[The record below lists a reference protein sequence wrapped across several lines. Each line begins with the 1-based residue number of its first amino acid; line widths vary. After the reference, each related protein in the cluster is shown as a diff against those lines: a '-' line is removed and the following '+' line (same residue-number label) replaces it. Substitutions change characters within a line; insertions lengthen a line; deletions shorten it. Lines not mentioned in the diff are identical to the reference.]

1 MFSPACMRHIGPT
14 NLQYRLFF
22 DVGMGALMWLVAPPR
37 FALPSCLKVCLGRI
51 LNLVYSQCFYYLY
64 FQVNATE
71 GDSGS
76 VSYSLVAG
84 DINKFAIDPV
94 TGLVSTLQ
102 QLDREDQNR
111 YVLTVQARDTPG
123 SNALSSFAQ
132 VYKLSEV

>member
-1 MFSPACMRHIGPT
+1 M
-14 NLQYRLFF
+14 L
-22 DVGMGALMWLVAPPR
+22 
-37 FALPSCLKVCLGRI
+37 
-51 LNLVYSQCFYYLY
+51 YYLY